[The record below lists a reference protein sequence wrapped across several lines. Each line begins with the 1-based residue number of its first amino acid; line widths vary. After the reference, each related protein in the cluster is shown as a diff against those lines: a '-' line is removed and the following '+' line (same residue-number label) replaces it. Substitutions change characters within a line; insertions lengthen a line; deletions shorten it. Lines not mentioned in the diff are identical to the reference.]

1 MGKLRHRWSG
11 DRTAPGSEPSSG
23 RARRQKLGSA
33 ELLAGA
39 LPGSRTAA
47 AVSHSWHRQAGF
59 IARSAMTTPP
69 KKKNHAL
76 LAEPFWRALS
86 EEAGLAP
93 AHRTHTGWAFPPP
106 SLSLGPRASLP
117 PRLYRD
123 SIICSLCVICIGA
136 LAALAVLGQH
146 RGEEVGLAP
155 KSFESTRTMQLGGER

>member
-59 IARSAMTTPP
+59 IARSAMMTPP
-69 KKKNHAL
+69 KKKSCSSCRAL
-76 LAEPFWRALS
+76 LESTERGGWV
-86 EEAGLAP
+86 AP
-93 AHRTHTGWAFPPP
+93 IHHTHTGWAFPPP

-123 SIICSLCVICIGA
+123 YIICSLCVICIG
-136 LAALAVLGQH
+136 ALAVLGQH